1 MNTFIEEI
9 ATVFGWSKSDYAE
22 KHLLD
27 YYRAHVT
34 SKKNEAAE
42 ASLLI
47 AKDSVITYI
56 LQDFVRL
63 YSRAEKYMNQGIAFV
78 ILSTEHE
85 NRKVYVDFKTLAHDA
100 NRKRARFEN
109 DLEFAGQFRDF
120 TKKLHIL
127 PFITM

>member
-9 ATVFGWSKSDYAE
+9 ATVFGWSKSDYTE

-34 SKKNEAAE
+34 SKTNEAAE

-63 YSRAEKYMNQGIAFV
+63 YSRAEKYMNQGIVFV

-85 NRKVYVDFKTLAHDA
+85 NRKVYVDFKTLARDA

-109 DLEFAGQFRDF
+109 DLEFAEHFRDF
-120 TKKLHIL
+120 TKKLRIL